1 MKKISL
7 LIILTVISISCSK
20 NSDDEGEGL
29 SFLKSQ
35 NSCDESNLDWLDE
48 KIEELT
54 PNSYDSY
61 FLKGNYKGKVV
72 FVLSN
77 CCELCN
83 SAYTVYDC
91 SGEFLGVISD
101 IDISIEDIA
110 QQELIWPEI
119 SDCF

>member
-7 LIILTVISISCSK
+7 LIILAIFSISCSK
-20 NSDDEGEGL
+20 NSDDNEAGL

-35 NSCDESNLDWLDE
+35 GSCDESNLDWLNK

-54 PNSYDSY
+54 PNLFDSY
-61 FLKGNYKGKVV
+61 FLKGNYKGDVV

-91 SGEFLGVISD
+91 SGEFLGVI
-101 IDISIEDIA
+101 IDILIEDIT
-110 QQELIWPEI
+110 QQELVWPKI

>member
-7 LIILTVISISCSK
+7 LIILAIFSISCSK
-20 NSDDEGEGL
+20 NSGDNEDGL
-29 SFLKSQ
+29 PFLKSQ
-35 NSCDESNLDWLDE
+35 GFCNESNMDWLND

-54 PNSYDSY
+54 PNLFDSY
-61 FLKGNYKGKVV
+61 FLKGNYKGNVV

-91 SGEFLGVISD
+91 SGEFLDYISP
-101 IDISIEDIA
+101 IGISNEDIT
-110 QQELIWPEI
+110 QQQVIWPET